1 MSLQMERIDI
11 NQDKHRGKAKKTAQW
26 EDHEKKKRR
35 EAKRKQKKGKKKET
49 EFHMVPV
56 PRTLAELIHLQ
67 EEHKESIEAVLARHK
82 TNLDT
87 GLTSAEA
94 AERLRRDGPN
104 VLTPVKKKPEWLVF
118 IEQFTSVFAMLLWIG
133 AFLSFVRHHV

>member
-1 MSLQMERIDI
+1 MQCS
-11 NQDKHRGKAKKTAQW
+11 
-26 EDHEKKKRR
+26 
-35 EAKRKQKKGKKKET
+35 
-49 EFHMVPV
+49 P
-56 PRTLAELIHLQ
+56 AELISLQ
-67 EEHKESIEAVLARHK
+67 EEHKETIEAVLARHK

-118 IEQFTSVFAMLLWIG
+118 IEQFTSVFACLLWIG
-133 AFLSFVRHHV
+133 AFLSFVRRCAI